1 MANTTRRIH
10 SKGPF
15 TYEEYKAQAAD
26 VYPGHLIQ
34 VNSSGKVIPHDI
46 IGGKGE
52 AIFAQ
57 EDALQGKNVAQVY
70 SADSIVGCILPGK
83 SCEVYARIQ
92 DAQDISEGDSLMSG
106 GDGTLI
112 IVADESGANA
122 DEVIAYAAEDIDAT
136 ASNTPAIGTL
146 GRVRIV

>member
-15 TYEEYKAQAAD
+15 TYEEYKALAAD

-34 VNSSGKVIPHDI
+34 LNSDSKVLPHDTV
-46 IGGKGE
+46 GGKGE
-52 AIFAQ
+52 AMFAQ
-57 EDALQGKNVAQVY
+57 EDALQGKNVATVY
-70 SADSIVGCILPGK
+70 SASAIVGVIIPSKG
-83 SCEVYARIQ
+83 CEVYARIQ
-92 DAQDISEGDSLMSG
+92 DAQNISEGDPLMSG

-112 IVADESGANA
+112 AIADASGADADE
-122 DEVIAYAAEDIDAT
+122 ILAYAAEDIDAT
-136 ASNTPAIGTL
+136 ASSTPAVGTL

>member
-15 TYEEYKAQAAD
+15 TYEEYKANAEEI
-26 VYPGHLIQ
+26 YPGHLIQ
-34 VNSSGKVIPHDI
+34 VNSSNKVIPHDM

-52 AIFAQ
+52 AMFAQ
-57 EDALQGKNVAQVY
+57 EDALQGKNVATIY
-70 SADSIVGCILPGK
+70 AADNIVGCILPGK
-83 SCEVYARIQ
+83 GCEVYARIQ
-92 DAQDISEGDSLMSG
+92 DAQDISIGDPLMSG

-112 IVADESGANA
+112 IVADTSGADA

>member
-10 SKGPF
+10 SKGPY
-15 TYEEYKAQAAD
+15 TYEEYKALAED

-34 VNSSGKVIPHDI
+34 VNADSRVLPHNML
-46 IGGKGE
+46 GGKGE
-52 AIFAQ
+52 AIFAM
-57 EDALQGKNVAQVY
+57 EDALQGKNVATVY
-70 SADSIVGCILPGK
+70 SADNIVGCIIPSKG
-83 SCEVYARIQ
+83 CEVYARIQ
-92 DAQDISEGDSLMSG
+92 DAQDISEGDPLMSG

-112 IVADESGANA
+112 IVADVSGADA

-136 ASNTPAIGTL
+136 ASSTPAVGTL